1 MFLSYDTIGYLKG
14 PDIALVKDVETGT
27 VAVRKKLRAELLGV
41 YERLKSVEQ
50 ANLPRVYETEEYEG
64 ECFAYYEYIEGET
77 LEDIVHEGTYT
88 IAQAEEW
95 MEQLCAA
102 MGALHA
108 MQPCVVHRDIK
119 PENIIISNEGVL
131 KLIDLGAA
139 RLFKDGKPCDTEQI
153 GTRGYAAPEQY
164 GFNQSDARTD
174 IYAAGTVLHVL
185 MARFGEEAKAYNAVA
200 ARCTQLEPQNRYQS
214 AKAMKTALRMA
225 KYKKHIQI
233 GAWTLGIAA
242 AAGCAALA
250 CTLFASAD
258 ANANAN
264 TDVPASAEPTPVQEA
279 NAEASPEATINVE
292 NLTTVPYP
300 TVTPKVVAKAVSDEE
315 LLAHFDPDVTT
326 AENVTASNKEKFIE
340 ICKLAAENPHNG
352 YVIDFTA
359 DVAMDEDVYI
369 WPNMQLTMSRGA
381 NLTMQSGAS
390 LNNYG
395 YLSVRM
401 GTTLRIDDG
410 ATLNLGRPAVSGD
423 GRSHNS
429 EMYLSGTLSMGKN
442 TEIRFERGEEFGNGP
457 VLEVI
462 HDGVERR
469 GKVEFDDLAS
479 VEFDDINVRYI
490 FLTIYNNVLSENIA
504 DYIENNIF
512 PIEQLDKVRV
522 GQIINVC
529 FREIDQMDRASY
541 VCDYFDGHPSRE
553 GIVDLLNLTIGEG
566 DTVKFDSKGY
576 VNVEIFENVN
586 IEAGGSLE
594 MGANTTLCLVQD
606 STLTVKNG
614 GKLWI
619 NGMGVYPSENTSIV
633 VEEGAEFFMNDS
645 YQSDTVNIIYK

>member
-77 LEDIVHEGTYT
+77 LEDIVHEGKYT

-119 PENIIISNEGVL
+119 PENIIISNGGVL

-233 GAWTLGIAA
+233 GAWALGIAA
-242 AAGCAALA
+242 AAGCVALA

-258 ANANAN
+258 ASANA
-264 TDVPASAEPTPVQEA
+264 DVPASAEPTPVQEA
-279 NAEASPEATINVE
+279 NADATPEATIDVTD
-292 NLTTVPYP
+292 LTAVPYP
-300 TVTPKVVAKAVSDEE
+300 TVTPKVVAKAVSDG
-315 LLAHFDPDVTT
+315 LLNMHFDPDAQKADVITT
-326 AENVTASNKEKFIE
+326 RSEAEFYEAYSRASNDPHTVYTIELTEDMTLERDLIVWPNIE
-340 ICKLAAENPHNG
+340 IKISLSTTLTVPNG
-352 YVIDFTA
+352 I
-359 DVAMDEDVYI
+359 
-369 WPNMQLTMSRGA
+369 
-381 NLTMQSGAS
+381 S

-395 YLSVRM
+395 QINI
-401 GTTLRIDDG
+401 GTGSTVRIDDG
-410 ATLNLGRPAVSGD
+410 ATLNLGRSTISD
-423 GRSHNS
+423 GGKTRFEKIN
-429 EMYLSGTLSMGKN
+429 LSGTLSVGKN

-457 VLEVI
+457 VLEI
-462 HDGVERR
+462 LCDGISRR
-469 GKVEFDDLAS
+469 GRVEFDDPS
-479 VEFDDINVRYI
+479 TVKFDDIAVKYI
-490 FLTIYNNVLSENIA
+490 YITLYGNISGESIA
-504 DYIENNIF
+504 DYIENEIF
-512 PIEQLDKVRV
+512 PNEQLADIMGRY
-522 GQIINVC
+522 ITSMC
-529 FREIDQMDRASY
+529 FRGIDGPEHMNAVCGYFEDHPRQQGMISLIDMAIGAGEKLKLDPQTY
-541 VCDYFDGHPSRE
+541 VGVEVFG
-553 GIVDLLNLTIGEG
+553 
-566 DTVKFDSKGY
+566 
-576 VNVEIFENVN
+576 NVEI
-586 IEAGGSLE
+586 ADGGE
-594 MGANTTLCLVQD
+594 MELGLNTTLSVGNN
-606 STLTVKNG
+606 STLTVKKGARLAVNNMGLYSQDGSSIIVENG
-614 GKLWI
+614 ADF
-619 NGMGVYPSENTSIV
+619 E
-633 VEEGAEFFMNDS
+633 MNNN
-645 YQSDTVNIIYK
+645 YQNSPANIIYK

>member
-14 PDIALVKDVETGT
+14 PDIALVKDAETGT

-77 LEDIVHEGTYT
+77 LEDIVHEGKYT

-185 MARFGEEAKAYNAVA
+185 MARFGEGAKAYNAVA

-233 GAWTLGIAA
+233 GAWALGIAA
-242 AAGCAALA
+242 AAGCVALA

-258 ANANAN
+258 ASANA
-264 TDVPASAEPTPVQEA
+264 DVPASAEPTPVQEA
-279 NAEASPEATINVE
+279 NADATPEATIDVTD
-292 NLTTVPYP
+292 LTAVPYP
-300 TVTPKVVAKAVSDEE
+300 TVTPKVVAKAVSDG
-315 LLAHFDPDVTT
+315 LLNMHFDPDAQKADVITT
-326 AENVTASNKEKFIE
+326 RSEAEFYEAYSRASNDPHTVYTIELTEDMTLERDLIVWPNIE
-340 ICKLAAENPHNG
+340 IKISLLTTLTVPNG
-352 YVIDFTA
+352 I
-359 DVAMDEDVYI
+359 
-369 WPNMQLTMSRGA
+369 
-381 NLTMQSGAS
+381 S

-395 YLSVRM
+395 QINI
-401 GTTLRIDDG
+401 GTGSTVRIDDG
-410 ATLNLGRPAVSGD
+410 ATLNLGRSTISD
-423 GRSHNS
+423 GGKTRF
-429 EMYLSGTLSMGKN
+429 EKIYLSGTLSIGKN
-442 TEIRFERGEEFGNGP
+442 TEIRFERGEEHGNGP
-457 VLEVI
+457 TLEI
-462 HDGVERR
+462 LCDGISRR
-469 GKVEFDDLAS
+469 GRVEFDDPS
-479 VEFDDINVRYI
+479 TVKFDDIAVKYI
-490 FLTIYNNVLSENIA
+490 YITLYGNISDESIA
-504 DYIENNIF
+504 DYIENEIF
-512 PIEQLDKVRV
+512 PNEQLADIMGRYITSMCFMGIDGPEHMNAVCGYFEDHPRQQGMISLIDMAIGAGEKLKLDPQTYV
-522 GQIINVC
+522 GVEV
-529 FREIDQMDRASY
+529 F
-541 VCDYFDGHPSRE
+541 G
-553 GIVDLLNLTIGEG
+553 
-566 DTVKFDSKGY
+566 
-576 VNVEIFENVN
+576 NVEI
-586 IEAGGSLE
+586 ADGGE
-594 MGANTTLCLVQD
+594 MELGLYTTLSVGNN
-606 STLTVKNG
+606 STLTVKKGARLAVNNMGLYSQDGSSIIVENG
-614 GKLWI
+614 ADF
-619 NGMGVYPSENTSIV
+619 E
-633 VEEGAEFFMNDS
+633 MNNN
-645 YQSDTVNIIYK
+645 YQNSPANIIYK

>member
-119 PENIIISNEGVL
+119 PENIIISNGGVL

-185 MARFGEEAKAYNAVA
+185 MARFGEGAKAYNAVA

-233 GAWTLGIAA
+233 GAWALGIAA
-242 AAGCAALA
+242 AAGCVALA

-258 ANANAN
+258 ANANA
-264 TDVPASAEPTPVQEA
+264 DVPASAEPTPVQEA
-279 NAEASPEATINVE
+279 NADATPEATIDVTD
-292 NLTTVPYP
+292 LTAVPYP
-300 TVTPKVVAKAVSDEE
+300 TVTPKVVVKAVSDG
-315 LLAHFDPDVTT
+315 LLNMHFDPDAQKADVITT
-326 AENVTASNKEKFIE
+326 RSEAEFYEAYSRASNDPHTVYTIELTEDMTLERDLIVWPNIE
-340 ICKLAAENPHNG
+340 IKISLSTTLTVPNG
-352 YVIDFTA
+352 I
-359 DVAMDEDVYI
+359 
-369 WPNMQLTMSRGA
+369 
-381 NLTMQSGAS
+381 S

-395 YLSVRM
+395 QINI
-401 GTTLRIDDG
+401 GTGSTVRIDDG
-410 ATLNLGRPAVSGD
+410 ATLNLGRSTISD
-423 GRSHNS
+423 GGKTRFEKIN
-429 EMYLSGTLSMGKN
+429 LSGTLSVGKN
-442 TEIRFERGEEFGNGP
+442 TEIRFERGEEHGNGP
-457 VLEVI
+457 VLEI
-462 HDGVERR
+462 LCDGISRR
-469 GKVEFDDLAS
+469 GRVEFDDPS
-479 VEFDDINVRYI
+479 TVKFDDIAVKYI
-490 FLTIYNNVLSENIA
+490 YITLYGNISGESIA
-504 DYIENNIF
+504 DYIENEIF
-512 PIEQLDKVRV
+512 PNEQLADIMGRY
-522 GQIINVC
+522 ITSMC
-529 FREIDQMDRASY
+529 FRGIDGPEHMNAVCGYFEDHPRQQGMISLIDMAIGAGEKLKLDPQTY
-541 VCDYFDGHPSRE
+541 VGVEVFG
-553 GIVDLLNLTIGEG
+553 
-566 DTVKFDSKGY
+566 
-576 VNVEIFENVN
+576 NVEI
-586 IEAGGSLE
+586 ADGGE
-594 MGANTTLCLVQD
+594 MELGLYTTLSVGNN
-606 STLTVKNG
+606 STLTVKKGARLAVNNMGLYSQDGSSIIVENG
-614 GKLWI
+614 ADF
-619 NGMGVYPSENTSIV
+619 E
-633 VEEGAEFFMNDS
+633 MNNN
-645 YQSDTVNIIYK
+645 YQNSPANIIYK

>member
-77 LEDIVHEGTYT
+77 LEDIVHEGKYT

-185 MARFGEEAKAYNAVA
+185 MARFGEGAKAYNAVA

-225 KYKKHIQI
+225 KYKKPIQI
-233 GAWTLGIAA
+233 GAWALGIAA
-242 AAGCAALA
+242 AAGCVALA

-258 ANANAN
+258 ANANA
-264 TDVPASAEPTPVQEA
+264 DVPASAEPTPVQEA
-279 NAEASPEATINVE
+279 NADATPEATIDVTD
-292 NLTTVPYP
+292 LTAVPYP
-300 TVTPKVVAKAVSDEE
+300 TVTPKVVAKAVSDG
-315 LLAHFDPDVTT
+315 LLNMHFDPDAQKADVITT
-326 AENVTASNKEKFIE
+326 RSEAEFYEAYSRASNDPHTVYTIELTEDMTLERDLIVWPNIE
-340 ICKLAAENPHNG
+340 IKISLSTTLTVPNG
-352 YVIDFTA
+352 I
-359 DVAMDEDVYI
+359 
-369 WPNMQLTMSRGA
+369 
-381 NLTMQSGAS
+381 S

-395 YLSVRM
+395 QINI
-401 GTTLRIDDG
+401 GTDSTVRIDDG
-410 ATLNLGRPAVSGD
+410 ATLNLGRSTISD
-423 GRSHNS
+423 GGKTRF
-429 EMYLSGTLSMGKN
+429 EKICLSGTLSVGKN

-457 VLEVI
+457 VLEI
-462 HDGVERR
+462 LCDGISRR
-469 GKVEFDDLAS
+469 GKVEFDDPS
-479 VEFDDINVRYI
+479 TVKFDDIAVKYI
-490 FLTIYNNVLSENIA
+490 YITLYGNISGESIA
-504 DYIENNIF
+504 DYIENEIF
-512 PIEQLDKVRV
+512 PNEQLADIMGRYITSMCFMGIDGPEHMNAVCGYFEDHPRQQGMISLIDMAIGAGEKLKLDPQTYV
-522 GQIINVC
+522 GVEV
-529 FREIDQMDRASY
+529 F
-541 VCDYFDGHPSRE
+541 G
-553 GIVDLLNLTIGEG
+553 
-566 DTVKFDSKGY
+566 
-576 VNVEIFENVN
+576 NVEI
-586 IEAGGSLE
+586 ADGGE
-594 MGANTTLCLVQD
+594 MELGLYTTLSVGNN
-606 STLTVKNG
+606 STLTVKKGARLAVNNMGLYSQDGSSIIVENG
-614 GKLWI
+614 ADF
-619 NGMGVYPSENTSIV
+619 E
-633 VEEGAEFFMNDS
+633 MNNN
-645 YQSDTVNIIYK
+645 YQNSPANIIYK

>member
-119 PENIIISNEGVL
+119 PENIIISNEGIL

-139 RLFKDGKPCDTEQI
+139 RLFKDGKLCDTEQI

-185 MARFGEEAKAYNAVA
+185 MARFGEAAKSYNAVA

-233 GAWTLGIAA
+233 GAWALGIAA
-242 AAGCAALA
+242 AAGCVALA

-258 ANANAN
+258 ASANA
-264 TDVPASAEPTPVQEA
+264 DVPATAGLTPAQEA
-279 NAEASPEATINVE
+279 NADATPEATIDVTD
-292 NLTTVPYP
+292 LTAVPYP
-300 TVTPKVVAKAVSDEE
+300 TVTPKVVAKAVSDG
-315 LLAHFDPDVTT
+315 LLNMHFDPDAQKADVITT
-326 AENVTASNKEKFIE
+326 RSEAEFYEAYSRASNDPHTVYTIELTEDMTLERDLIVWPNIE
-340 ICKLAAENPHNG
+340 IKISLLTTLTVPNG
-352 YVIDFTA
+352 I
-359 DVAMDEDVYI
+359 
-369 WPNMQLTMSRGA
+369 
-381 NLTMQSGAS
+381 S

-395 YLSVRM
+395 QINI
-401 GTTLRIDDG
+401 GTGSTVRIDDG
-410 ATLNLGRPAVSGD
+410 ATLNLGRRTISD
-423 GRSHNS
+423 GGKTRF
-429 EMYLSGTLSMGKN
+429 EKIYLSGTLSIGKN
-442 TEIRFERGEEFGNGP
+442 TEIRLERGEEFGNGP
-457 VLEVI
+457 VLEI
-462 HDGVERR
+462 LCDGISRR
-469 GKVEFDDLAS
+469 GRVEFDDPS
-479 VEFDDINVRYI
+479 TVKFDDIAVKYI
-490 FLTIYNNVLSENIA
+490 YITLYGNISDESIA
-504 DYIENNIF
+504 DYIENEIF
-512 PIEQLDKVRV
+512 PNEQLADIMGRYITSMCFMGIDGPEHMNAVCGYFEDHPRQQGMISLIDMAIGAGEKLKLDPQTYV
-522 GQIINVC
+522 GVEV
-529 FREIDQMDRASY
+529 F
-541 VCDYFDGHPSRE
+541 G
-553 GIVDLLNLTIGEG
+553 
-566 DTVKFDSKGY
+566 
-576 VNVEIFENVN
+576 NVEI
-586 IEAGGSLE
+586 ADGGE
-594 MGANTTLCLVQD
+594 MELGLYTTLSVGNN
-606 STLTVKNG
+606 STLTVKKGARLAVNNMGLYSQDGSSIIVENG
-614 GKLWI
+614 ADF
-619 NGMGVYPSENTSIV
+619 E
-633 VEEGAEFFMNDS
+633 MNNN
-645 YQSDTVNIIYK
+645 YQNSPANIIYK

>member
-77 LEDIVHEGTYT
+77 LEDIVHEGKYT

-185 MARFGEEAKAYNAVA
+185 MARFGEGAKAYNAVA

-225 KYKKHIQI
+225 KYKKQIQI
-233 GAWTLGIAA
+233 GAWALGIAA
-242 AAGCAALA
+242 AAGCVALA
-250 CTLFASAD
+250 CTLFASA
-258 ANANAN
+258 NA
-264 TDVPASAEPTPVQEA
+264 DVPASAEPTPVQEA
-279 NAEASPEATINVE
+279 NAEASPEATIDVTD
-292 NLTTVPYP
+292 LTAVPYP
-300 TVTPKVVAKAVSDEE
+300 TVTPKVVAKAVSDG
-315 LLAHFDPDVTT
+315 LLNMHFDPDAQKADVITT
-326 AENVTASNKEKFIE
+326 RSEAEFYKAYSRASNDPHTVYTIELTEDMTLERDFIVWPNIE
-340 ICKLAAENPHNG
+340 IKISLSTTLTVPNG
-352 YVIDFTA
+352 I
-359 DVAMDEDVYI
+359 
-369 WPNMQLTMSRGA
+369 
-381 NLTMQSGAS
+381 S

-395 YLSVRM
+395 QINI
-401 GTTLRIDDG
+401 GTGSTVRIDDG
-410 ATLNLGRPAVSGD
+410 ATLNLGRSTISD
-423 GRSHNS
+423 GGKTRF
-429 EMYLSGTLSMGKN
+429 EKIYLSGTLSVGKN

-457 VLEVI
+457 VLEII

-469 GKVEFDDLAS
+469 GKVEFDDPS
-479 VEFDDINVRYI
+479 TVKFDDIAVKYI
-490 FLTIYNNVLSENIA
+490 YITLYGNISGESIA
-504 DYIENNIF
+504 DYIENEIF
-512 PIEQLDKVRV
+512 PNEQLADIMGRYITSMCFMGIDGPEHMNAVCGYFEDHPRQQGMISLIDMAIGAGEKLKLDPQTYV
-522 GQIINVC
+522 GVEV
-529 FREIDQMDRASY
+529 F
-541 VCDYFDGHPSRE
+541 G
-553 GIVDLLNLTIGEG
+553 
-566 DTVKFDSKGY
+566 
-576 VNVEIFENVN
+576 NVEI
-586 IEAGGSLE
+586 ADGGE
-594 MGANTTLCLVQD
+594 MELGLNTTLSVGNN
-606 STLTVKNG
+606 STLTVKKGARLAVNNMGLYSQDGSSIIVENG
-614 GKLWI
+614 ADF
-619 NGMGVYPSENTSIV
+619 E
-633 VEEGAEFFMNDS
+633 MNNN
-645 YQSDTVNIIYK
+645 YQNSPANIIYK

>member
-95 MEQLCAA
+95 MEQLCTA

-119 PENIIISNEGVL
+119 PENIIISNGGVL

-185 MARFGEEAKAYNAVA
+185 MARFGEGAKAYNAVA

-233 GAWTLGIAA
+233 GAWALGIAA
-242 AAGCAALA
+242 AAGCVALA

-258 ANANAN
+258 ASANA
-264 TDVPASAEPTPVQEA
+264 DVPASAEPTPVQEA
-279 NAEASPEATINVE
+279 NADATPEATIDVTD
-292 NLTTVPYP
+292 LTAVPYP
-300 TVTPKVVAKAVSDEE
+300 TVTPKVVAKAVSDG
-315 LLAHFDPDVTT
+315 LLNMHFDPDAQKADVITT
-326 AENVTASNKEKFIE
+326 RSEAEFYEAYSRASNDPHTVYTIELTEDMTLERDLIVWPNIE
-340 ICKLAAENPHNG
+340 IKISLSTTLTVPNG
-352 YVIDFTA
+352 I
-359 DVAMDEDVYI
+359 
-369 WPNMQLTMSRGA
+369 
-381 NLTMQSGAS
+381 S

-395 YLSVRM
+395 QINI
-401 GTTLRIDDG
+401 GTGSTVRIDDG
-410 ATLNLGRPAVSGD
+410 ATLNLGRSTISD
-423 GRSHNS
+423 GGKTRF
-429 EMYLSGTLSMGKN
+429 EKIYLSGTLSIGKN
-442 TEIRFERGEEFGNGP
+442 TEIRLERGEEFGNGP
-457 VLEVI
+457 VLEI
-462 HDGVERR
+462 LCDGISRR
-469 GKVEFDDLAS
+469 GRVEFDDPS
-479 VEFDDINVRYI
+479 TVKFDDIAVKYI
-490 FLTIYNNVLSENIA
+490 YITLYGNISDESIA
-504 DYIENNIF
+504 DYIENEIF
-512 PIEQLDKVRV
+512 PNEQLADIMGRYITSMCFMGIDGPEHMNAVCGYFEDHPRQQGMISLIDMAIGAGEKLKLDPQTYV
-522 GQIINVC
+522 GVEV
-529 FREIDQMDRASY
+529 F
-541 VCDYFDGHPSRE
+541 G
-553 GIVDLLNLTIGEG
+553 
-566 DTVKFDSKGY
+566 
-576 VNVEIFENVN
+576 NVEI
-586 IEAGGSLE
+586 ADGGE
-594 MGANTTLCLVQD
+594 MELGLYTTLSVGNN
-606 STLTVKNG
+606 STLTVKKGARLAVNNMGLYSQDGSSIIVENG
-614 GKLWI
+614 ADF
-619 NGMGVYPSENTSIV
+619 E
-633 VEEGAEFFMNDS
+633 MNNN
-645 YQSDTVNIIYK
+645 YQNSPANIIYK

>member
-119 PENIIISNEGVL
+119 PENIIISNGGVL

-185 MARFGEEAKAYNAVA
+185 MARFGEGAKAYNAVA

-233 GAWTLGIAA
+233 GAWALGIAA
-242 AAGCAALA
+242 AAGCVTLA

-258 ANANAN
+258 ASANA
-264 TDVPASAEPTPVQEA
+264 DVPASAEPTPVQEA
-279 NAEASPEATINVE
+279 NAEASPEATIDVTD
-292 NLTTVPYP
+292 LTAVPYP
-300 TVTPKVVAKAVSDEE
+300 TVTPKVVAKAVSDG
-315 LLAHFDPDVTT
+315 LLNMHFDPDAQKADVITT
-326 AENVTASNKEKFIE
+326 RSEAEFYEAYSRASNDPHTVYTIELTEDMTLERDLIVWPNIE
-340 ICKLAAENPHNG
+340 IKISLLTTLTVPNG
-352 YVIDFTA
+352 I
-359 DVAMDEDVYI
+359 
-369 WPNMQLTMSRGA
+369 
-381 NLTMQSGAS
+381 S

-395 YLSVRM
+395 QINI
-401 GTTLRIDDG
+401 GTGSTVRIDDG
-410 ATLNLGRPAVSGD
+410 ATLNLGRSTISD
-423 GRSHNS
+423 GGKTRF
-429 EMYLSGTLSMGKN
+429 EKIYLSGTLSIGKN
-442 TEIRFERGEEFGNGP
+442 TEIRLERGEEFGNGP
-457 VLEVI
+457 VLEI
-462 HDGVERR
+462 LCDGISRR
-469 GKVEFDDLAS
+469 GRVEFDDLAS
-479 VEFDDINVRYI
+479 VEFDDIDVRYI
-490 FLTIYNNVLSENIA
+490 YLIIYDNVINENIT
-504 DYIENNIF
+504 DYIENNVF
-512 PIEQLDKVRV
+512 PIKQ
-522 GQIINVC
+522 
-529 FREIDQMDRASY
+529 
-541 VCDYFDGHPSRE
+541 
-553 GIVDLLNLTIGEG
+553 
-566 DTVKFDSKGY
+566 
-576 VNVEIFENVN
+576 
-586 IEAGGSLE
+586 
-594 MGANTTLCLVQD
+594 
-606 STLTVKNG
+606 
-614 GKLWI
+614 
-619 NGMGVYPSENTSIV
+619 
-633 VEEGAEFFMNDS
+633 
-645 YQSDTVNIIYK
+645 

>member
-119 PENIIISNEGVL
+119 PENIIISNGGVL

-233 GAWTLGIAA
+233 GAWALGIAA
-242 AAGCAALA
+242 AAGCVALA

-258 ANANAN
+258 ANANA
-264 TDVPASAEPTPVQEA
+264 DVPASAEPTPVQEA
-279 NAEASPEATINVE
+279 NAEASPEATIDV
-292 NLTTVPYP
+292 TDFTAVPYP
-300 TVTPKVVAKAVSDEE
+300 TVTPKVVAKAVSDG
-315 LLAHFDPDVTT
+315 LLNMHFDPDAQKADVITT
-326 AENVTASNKEKFIE
+326 RSEAEFYEAYSRASNDPHTVYTIELTEDMTLERDLIVWPNIE
-340 ICKLAAENPHNG
+340 IKISLSTTLTVPNG
-352 YVIDFTA
+352 I
-359 DVAMDEDVYI
+359 
-369 WPNMQLTMSRGA
+369 
-381 NLTMQSGAS
+381 S

-395 YLSVRM
+395 QINI
-401 GTTLRIDDG
+401 GTGSTVRIDDG
-410 ATLNLGRPAVSGD
+410 ATLNLGRSTISD
-423 GRSHNS
+423 GGKTRF
-429 EMYLSGTLSMGKN
+429 EKIYLSGTLSVGKN

-457 VLEVI
+457 VLEI
-462 HDGVERR
+462 LCDGISRR
-469 GKVEFDDLAS
+469 GRVEFDDPS
-479 VEFDDINVRYI
+479 TVKFDDIAVKYI
-490 FLTIYNNVLSENIA
+490 YITLYGNISDESIA
-504 DYIENNIF
+504 DYIENEIF
-512 PIEQLDKVRV
+512 PNEQLADIMGRY
-522 GQIINVC
+522 ITSMC
-529 FREIDQMDRASY
+529 FRGIDGPEHMNAVCGYFEDHPRQQGMISLIDMAIGAGEKLKLDPQTY
-541 VCDYFDGHPSRE
+541 VGVEVFG
-553 GIVDLLNLTIGEG
+553 
-566 DTVKFDSKGY
+566 
-576 VNVEIFENVN
+576 NVEI
-586 IEAGGSLE
+586 ADGGE
-594 MGANTTLCLVQD
+594 MELGLNTTLSVGNN
-606 STLTVKNG
+606 STLTVKKGARLAVNNMGLYSQDGSSIIVENG
-614 GKLWI
+614 ADF
-619 NGMGVYPSENTSIV
+619 E
-633 VEEGAEFFMNDS
+633 MNNN
-645 YQSDTVNIIYK
+645 YQNSPANIIYK

>member
-14 PDIALVKDVETGT
+14 PDIALVKDVGTGT

-119 PENIIISNEGVL
+119 PENIIISNGGVL

-225 KYKKHIQI
+225 KYKKQIQI
-233 GAWTLGIAA
+233 GAWALGIAA
-242 AAGCAALA
+242 AAGCVALA

-258 ANANAN
+258 ASANA
-264 TDVPASAEPTPVQEA
+264 DVPASAEPTPVQEA
-279 NAEASPEATINVE
+279 NAEASPEATIDVTD
-292 NLTTVPYP
+292 LTAVPYP

-326 AENVTASNKEKFIE
+326 AENVTAFNKEKFIE
-340 ICKLAAENPHNG
+340 ICKLAAENPHSG
-352 YVIDFTA
+352 YIIDLTA
-359 DVAMDEDVYI
+359 DIAMDEDVYI
-369 WPNMQLTMSRGA
+369 WPNMQIIMSRGA
-381 NLTMQSGAS
+381 NLTMQSGTS

-395 YLSVRM
+395 WLNVRI

-410 ATLNLGRPAVSGD
+410 ATLNLGRSTISD
-423 GRSHNS
+423 GGKTRF
-429 EMYLSGTLSMGKN
+429 EKIYLSGTLSVGKN

-457 VLEVI
+457 VLEII

-479 VEFDDINVRYI
+479 VEFDDIDVRYI
-490 FLTIYNNVLSENIA
+490 YLIIYDNVINENIT
-504 DYIENNIF
+504 DYIENNVF
-512 PIEQLDKVRV
+512 PIK
-522 GQIINVC
+522 
-529 FREIDQMDRASY
+529 QMDKIKARRITMADFRNVNQIEDIQY
-541 VCDYFDGHPSRE
+541 ICDYLDYAQN
-553 GIVDLLNLTIGEG
+553 GIVDLTNLTIGDG
-566 DTVKFDSKGY
+566 DAVKFDTKGY

>member
-119 PENIIISNEGVL
+119 PENIIISNEGIL

-139 RLFKDGKPCDTEQI
+139 RLFKDGKLCDTEQI

-185 MARFGEEAKAYNAVA
+185 MARFGEAAKSYNAVA

-233 GAWTLGIAA
+233 GAWALGIAA
-242 AAGCAALA
+242 AAGCVALA

-258 ANANAN
+258 ASANA
-264 TDVPASAEPTPVQEA
+264 DVPATDGLTPAQEA
-279 NAEASPEATINVE
+279 NADATPEATIDVTD
-292 NLTTVPYP
+292 LTAVPYP
-300 TVTPKVVAKAVSDEE
+300 TVTPKVVAKAVSDG
-315 LLAHFDPDVTT
+315 LLNMHFDPDAQKADVITT
-326 AENVTASNKEKFIE
+326 RSEAEFYEAYSRASNDPHTVYTIELTEDMTLERDLIVWPNIE
-340 ICKLAAENPHNG
+340 IKISLLTTLTVPNG
-352 YVIDFTA
+352 I
-359 DVAMDEDVYI
+359 
-369 WPNMQLTMSRGA
+369 
-381 NLTMQSGAS
+381 S

-395 YLSVRM
+395 QINI
-401 GTTLRIDDG
+401 GTGSTVRIDDG
-410 ATLNLGRPAVSGD
+410 ATLNLGRSTISD
-423 GRSHNS
+423 GGKTRF
-429 EMYLSGTLSMGKN
+429 EKIYLSGTLSIGKN
-442 TEIRFERGEEFGNGP
+442 TEIRLERGEEFGNGP
-457 VLEVI
+457 VLEI
-462 HDGVERR
+462 LCDGISRR
-469 GKVEFDDLAS
+469 GRVEFDDPS
-479 VEFDDINVRYI
+479 TVKFDDIAVKYI
-490 FLTIYNNVLSENIA
+490 YITLYGNISDESIA
-504 DYIENNIF
+504 DYIENEIF
-512 PIEQLDKVRV
+512 PNEQLADIMGRYITSMCFMGIDGPEHMNAVCGYFEDHPRQQGMISLIDMAIGAGEKLKLDPQTYV
-522 GQIINVC
+522 GVEV
-529 FREIDQMDRASY
+529 F
-541 VCDYFDGHPSRE
+541 G
-553 GIVDLLNLTIGEG
+553 
-566 DTVKFDSKGY
+566 
-576 VNVEIFENVN
+576 NVEI
-586 IEAGGSLE
+586 ADGGE
-594 MGANTTLCLVQD
+594 MELGLYTTLSVGNN
-606 STLTVKNG
+606 STLTVKKGARLAVNNMGLYSQDGSSIIVENG
-614 GKLWI
+614 ADF
-619 NGMGVYPSENTSIV
+619 E
-633 VEEGAEFFMNDS
+633 MNNN
-645 YQSDTVNIIYK
+645 YQNSPANIIYK

>member
-119 PENIIISNEGVL
+119 PENIIISNGGVL

-185 MARFGEEAKAYNAVA
+185 MARFGEAAKAYNAVA

-233 GAWTLGIAA
+233 GAWALGIAA
-242 AAGCAALA
+242 AAGCVALA

-258 ANANAN
+258 ASANA
-264 TDVPASAEPTPVQEA
+264 DVPASAEPTPVQEA
-279 NAEASPEATINVE
+279 NADATPEATIDVTD
-292 NLTTVPYP
+292 LTAVPYP
-300 TVTPKVVAKAVSDEE
+300 TVTPKVVAKAVSDG
-315 LLAHFDPDVTT
+315 LLNMHFDPDAQKADVITT
-326 AENVTASNKEKFIE
+326 RSEAEFYEAYSRASNDPHTVYTIELTEDMTLERDLIVWPNIE
-340 ICKLAAENPHNG
+340 IKISLLTTLTVPNG
-352 YVIDFTA
+352 I
-359 DVAMDEDVYI
+359 
-369 WPNMQLTMSRGA
+369 
-381 NLTMQSGAS
+381 S

-395 YLSVRM
+395 QINI
-401 GTTLRIDDG
+401 GTGSTVRIDDG
-410 ATLNLGRPAVSGD
+410 ATLNLGRSTISD
-423 GRSHNS
+423 GGKTRFEKIN
-429 EMYLSGTLSMGKN
+429 LSGTLSVGKN
-442 TEIRFERGEEFGNGP
+442 TEIRLERGEEFGNGP
-457 VLEVI
+457 VLEII
-462 HDGVERR
+462 HDGVKRR
-469 GKVEFDDLAS
+469 GKVEFDDPS
-479 VEFDDINVRYI
+479 TVKFDDIAVKYI
-490 FLTIYNNVLSENIA
+490 YITLYGNISGESIA
-504 DYIENNIF
+504 DYIENEIF
-512 PIEQLDKVRV
+512 PNEQLADIMGRY
-522 GQIINVC
+522 ITSMC
-529 FREIDQMDRASY
+529 FRGIDGPEHMNAVCGYFEDHPRQQGMISLIDMAIGAGEKLKLDPQTY
-541 VCDYFDGHPSRE
+541 VGVEVFG
-553 GIVDLLNLTIGEG
+553 
-566 DTVKFDSKGY
+566 
-576 VNVEIFENVN
+576 NVEI
-586 IEAGGSLE
+586 ADGGE
-594 MGANTTLCLVQD
+594 MELGLYTTLSVGNN
-606 STLTVKNG
+606 STLTVKKGARLAVNNMGLYSQDGSSIIVENG
-614 GKLWI
+614 ADF
-619 NGMGVYPSENTSIV
+619 E
-633 VEEGAEFFMNDS
+633 MNNN
-645 YQSDTVNIIYK
+645 YQNSPANIIYK

>member
-77 LEDIVHEGTYT
+77 LEDIVHEGKYT

-119 PENIIISNEGVL
+119 PENIIISNGGVL

-214 AKAMKTALRMA
+214 ANAMKTALRMA

-233 GAWTLGIAA
+233 GAWALGIAA
-242 AAGCAALA
+242 AAGCVALA

-258 ANANAN
+258 ANANA
-264 TDVPASAEPTPVQEA
+264 DVPASAEPTPVQEA
-279 NAEASPEATINVE
+279 NAEASPEATIDVTD
-292 NLTTVPYP
+292 LTAVPYP
-300 TVTPKVVAKAVSDEE
+300 TVTPKVVAKAVSDG
-315 LLAHFDPDVTT
+315 LLNMHFDPDAQKADVIT
-326 AENVTASNKEKFIE
+326 ARSEAEFYKAYNRASNDPHTVYTIELTEDMTLERDLIVWPNIE
-340 ICKLAAENPHNG
+340 IKISLLTTLTVPNG
-352 YVIDFTA
+352 I
-359 DVAMDEDVYI
+359 
-369 WPNMQLTMSRGA
+369 
-381 NLTMQSGAS
+381 S

-395 YLSVRM
+395 QINI
-401 GTTLRIDDG
+401 GTGSTVRIDDG
-410 ATLNLGRPAVSGD
+410 ATLNLGRSTISD
-423 GRSHNS
+423 GGKTRF
-429 EMYLSGTLSMGKN
+429 EKIYLSGTLSIGKN
-442 TEIRFERGEEFGNGP
+442 TEIRLERGEEFGNGP
-457 VLEVI
+457 VLEI
-462 HDGVERR
+462 LCDGISRR
-469 GKVEFDDLAS
+469 GRVEFDDPS
-479 VEFDDINVRYI
+479 TVKFDDIAVKYI
-490 FLTIYNNVLSENIA
+490 YITLYGNISDEGIA
-504 DYIENNIF
+504 DYIENEIF
-512 PIEQLDKVRV
+512 PNEQLADIMGRYITSMCFMGIDGPEHMNAVCGYFEDHPRQQGMISLIDMAIGAGEKLKLDPQTYV
-522 GQIINVC
+522 GVEV
-529 FREIDQMDRASY
+529 F
-541 VCDYFDGHPSRE
+541 G
-553 GIVDLLNLTIGEG
+553 
-566 DTVKFDSKGY
+566 
-576 VNVEIFENVN
+576 NVEI
-586 IEAGGSLE
+586 ADGGE
-594 MGANTTLCLVQD
+594 MELGLYTTLSVGNN
-606 STLTVKNG
+606 STLTVKKGARLAVNNMGLYSQDGSSIIVENG
-614 GKLWI
+614 ADF
-619 NGMGVYPSENTSIV
+619 E
-633 VEEGAEFFMNDS
+633 MNNN
-645 YQSDTVNIIYK
+645 YQNSPANIIYK

>member
-27 VAVRKKLRAELLGV
+27 VAVRKKLRAEMLGV

-77 LEDIVHEGTYT
+77 LEDIVHEGKYT

-242 AAGCAALA
+242 AAGCVALA

-258 ANANAN
+258 ANANA
-264 TDVPASAEPTPVQEA
+264 DVPASAEPTPVQEA
-279 NAEASPEATINVE
+279 NADATPEATIDVTD
-292 NLTTVPYP
+292 LTAVPYP
-300 TVTPKVVAKAVSDEE
+300 TVTPKVVAKAVSDG
-315 LLAHFDPDVTT
+315 LLNMHFDPDAQKADVITT
-326 AENVTASNKEKFIE
+326 RSEAEFYEAYSRASNDPHTVYTIELTEDMTLERDLIVWPNIE
-340 ICKLAAENPHNG
+340 IKISLLTTLTVPNG
-352 YVIDFTA
+352 I
-359 DVAMDEDVYI
+359 
-369 WPNMQLTMSRGA
+369 
-381 NLTMQSGAS
+381 S

-395 YLSVRM
+395 QINI
-401 GTTLRIDDG
+401 GTGSTVRIDDG
-410 ATLNLGRPAVSGD
+410 ATLNLGRSTISD
-423 GRSHNS
+423 GGKTRF
-429 EMYLSGTLSMGKN
+429 EKIYLSGTLSIGKN
-442 TEIRFERGEEFGNGP
+442 TEIRFERSEEFGNGP
-457 VLEVI
+457 VLEII
-462 HDGVERR
+462 HDGVKRR
-469 GKVEFDDLAS
+469 GKVEFDDPS
-479 VEFDDINVRYI
+479 TVKFDDIAVKYI
-490 FLTIYNNVLSENIA
+490 YITLYGNISGESIA
-504 DYIENNIF
+504 DYIENEIF
-512 PIEQLDKVRV
+512 PNEQLADIMGRY
-522 GQIINVC
+522 ITSMC
-529 FREIDQMDRASY
+529 FRGIDGPEHMNAVCGYFEDHPRQQGMISLIDMAIGAGEKLKLDPQTY
-541 VCDYFDGHPSRE
+541 VGVEVFG
-553 GIVDLLNLTIGEG
+553 
-566 DTVKFDSKGY
+566 
-576 VNVEIFENVN
+576 NVEI
-586 IEAGGSLE
+586 ADGGE
-594 MGANTTLCLVQD
+594 MELGLNTTLSVGNN
-606 STLTVKNG
+606 STLTVKKGARLAVNNMGLYSQDGSSIIVENG
-614 GKLWI
+614 ADF
-619 NGMGVYPSENTSIV
+619 E
-633 VEEGAEFFMNDS
+633 MNNN
-645 YQSDTVNIIYK
+645 YQNSPANIIYK

>member
-119 PENIIISNEGVL
+119 PENIIISNGGVL

-185 MARFGEEAKAYNAVA
+185 MARFGEAAKAYNAVA

-225 KYKKHIQI
+225 KYKKPIQI
-233 GAWTLGIAA
+233 GAWALGIAA
-242 AAGCAALA
+242 AAGCVALA

-258 ANANAN
+258 ASANA
-264 TDVPASAEPTPVQEA
+264 DVPASAEPTPVQEA
-279 NAEASPEATINVE
+279 NAEASPEATIDVTD
-292 NLTTVPYP
+292 LTAVPYP

-326 AENVTASNKEKFIE
+326 AENVTAFNKEKFIE
-340 ICKLAAENPHNG
+340 ICKLAAENPHSG
-352 YVIDFTA
+352 YIIDLTA
-359 DVAMDEDVYI
+359 DIAMDEDVYI
-369 WPNMQLTMSRGA
+369 WPNMQIIMSRGA
-381 NLTMQSGAS
+381 NLTMQSGTS

-395 YLSVRM
+395 WLNVRI

-423 GRSHNS
+423 GKTRFEKIHLN
-429 EMYLSGTLSMGKN
+429 GTLSIGKN
-442 TEIRFERGEEFGNGP
+442 AEIRFERGEEHGNGP
-457 VLEVI
+457 VLEII

-469 GKVEFDDLAS
+469 GKVEFDDPS
-479 VEFDDINVRYI
+479 TVKFDDIAVKYIYITLYGNV
-490 FLTIYNNVLSENIA
+490 SDESIA
-504 DYIENNIF
+504 DYIENEIF
-512 PIEQLDKVRV
+512 PNE
-522 GQIINVC
+522 
-529 FREIDQMDRASY
+529 
-541 VCDYFDGHPSRE
+541 
-553 GIVDLLNLTIGEG
+553 
-566 DTVKFDSKGY
+566 
-576 VNVEIFENVN
+576 
-586 IEAGGSLE
+586 
-594 MGANTTLCLVQD
+594 
-606 STLTVKNG
+606 
-614 GKLWI
+614 
-619 NGMGVYPSENTSIV
+619 
-633 VEEGAEFFMNDS
+633 
-645 YQSDTVNIIYK
+645 

>member
-50 ANLPRVYETEEYEG
+50 ANLPRVYGTEEYEG

-119 PENIIISNEGVL
+119 PENIIISDGGVL

-139 RLFKDGKPCDTEQI
+139 RLFKDGKLCDTEQI

-185 MARFGEEAKAYNAVA
+185 MARFGEAAKSYNAVA

-233 GAWTLGIAA
+233 GAWALGIAA
-242 AAGCAALA
+242 AAGCVALA

-258 ANANAN
+258 ASANA
-264 TDVPASAEPTPVQEA
+264 DVPATAGLTPAQEA
-279 NAEASPEATINVE
+279 NADATPEATIDVTD
-292 NLTTVPYP
+292 LTAVPYP
-300 TVTPKVVAKAVSDEE
+300 TVTPKVVAKAVSDG
-315 LLAHFDPDVTT
+315 LLNMHFDPDAQKADVITT
-326 AENVTASNKEKFIE
+326 RSEAEFYEAYSRASNDPHTVYTIELTEDMTLERDLIVWPNIE
-340 ICKLAAENPHNG
+340 IKISLLTTLTVPNG
-352 YVIDFTA
+352 I
-359 DVAMDEDVYI
+359 
-369 WPNMQLTMSRGA
+369 
-381 NLTMQSGAS
+381 S

-395 YLSVRM
+395 QINI
-401 GTTLRIDDG
+401 GTGSTVRIDDG
-410 ATLNLGRPAVSGD
+410 ATLNLGRSTISD
-423 GRSHNS
+423 GGKTRF
-429 EMYLSGTLSMGKN
+429 EKIYLSGTLSIGKN
-442 TEIRFERGEEFGNGP
+442 TEIRLERGEEFGNGP
-457 VLEVI
+457 VLEI
-462 HDGVERR
+462 LCDGISRR
-469 GKVEFDDLAS
+469 GRVEFDDPS
-479 VEFDDINVRYI
+479 TVKFDDIAVKYI
-490 FLTIYNNVLSENIA
+490 YITLYGNISDESIA
-504 DYIENNIF
+504 DYIENEIF
-512 PIEQLDKVRV
+512 PNEQLADIMGRYITSMCFMGIDGPEHMNAVCGYFEDHPRQQGMISLIDMAIGAGEKLKLDPQTYV
-522 GQIINVC
+522 GVEV
-529 FREIDQMDRASY
+529 F
-541 VCDYFDGHPSRE
+541 G
-553 GIVDLLNLTIGEG
+553 
-566 DTVKFDSKGY
+566 
-576 VNVEIFENVN
+576 NVEI
-586 IEAGGSLE
+586 ADGGE
-594 MGANTTLCLVQD
+594 MELGLYTTLSVGNN
-606 STLTVKNG
+606 STLTVKKGARLAVNNMGLYSQDGSSIIVENG
-614 GKLWI
+614 ADF
-619 NGMGVYPSENTSIV
+619 E
-633 VEEGAEFFMNDS
+633 MNNN
-645 YQSDTVNIIYK
+645 YQNSPANIIYK

>member
-119 PENIIISNEGVL
+119 PENIIISNEGIL

-139 RLFKDGKPCDTEQI
+139 RLFKDGKLCDTEQI

-185 MARFGEEAKAYNAVA
+185 MARFGEAAKSYNAVA

-233 GAWTLGIAA
+233 GAWALGIAA
-242 AAGCAALA
+242 AAGCVALA

-258 ANANAN
+258 ASANA
-264 TDVPASAEPTPVQEA
+264 DVPATAGLTPAQEA
-279 NAEASPEATINVE
+279 NADATPEATIDVTD
-292 NLTTVPYP
+292 LTAVPYP
-300 TVTPKVVAKAVSDEE
+300 TVTPKVVAKAVSDG
-315 LLAHFDPDVTT
+315 LLNMHFDPDAQKADVITT
-326 AENVTASNKEKFIE
+326 RSEAEFYEAYSRASNDPHTVYTIELTEDMTLERDLIVWPNIE
-340 ICKLAAENPHNG
+340 IKISLLTTLTVPNG
-352 YVIDFTA
+352 I
-359 DVAMDEDVYI
+359 
-369 WPNMQLTMSRGA
+369 
-381 NLTMQSGAS
+381 S

-395 YLSVRM
+395 QINI
-401 GTTLRIDDG
+401 GTGSTVRIDDG
-410 ATLNLGRPAVSGD
+410 ATLNLGRSTISD
-423 GRSHNS
+423 GGKTRF
-429 EMYLSGTLSMGKN
+429 EKIYLSGTLSIGKN
-442 TEIRFERGEEFGNGP
+442 TEIRLERGEEFGNGP
-457 VLEVI
+457 VLEI
-462 HDGVERR
+462 LCDGISRR
-469 GKVEFDDLAS
+469 GRVEFDDPS
-479 VEFDDINVRYI
+479 TVKFDDIAVKYI
-490 FLTIYNNVLSENIA
+490 YITLYGNISDESIA
-504 DYIENNIF
+504 DYIENEIF
-512 PIEQLDKVRV
+512 PNEQLADIMGRYITSMCFMGIDGPEHMNAVCGYFEDHPRQQGMISLIDMAIGAGEKLKLDPQTYV
-522 GQIINVC
+522 GVEV
-529 FREIDQMDRASY
+529 F
-541 VCDYFDGHPSRE
+541 G
-553 GIVDLLNLTIGEG
+553 
-566 DTVKFDSKGY
+566 
-576 VNVEIFENVN
+576 NVEI
-586 IEAGGSLE
+586 ADGGE
-594 MGANTTLCLVQD
+594 MELGLYTTLSVD
-606 STLTVKNG
+606 NNSTLTVKKGARLAVNNMGLYSQDGSSIIVENG
-614 GKLWI
+614 ADF
-619 NGMGVYPSENTSIV
+619 E
-633 VEEGAEFFMNDS
+633 MNNN
-645 YQSDTVNIIYK
+645 YQNSPANIIYK

>member
-77 LEDIVHEGTYT
+77 LEDIVHEGKYT

-119 PENIIISNEGVL
+119 PENIIISNGGVL

-233 GAWTLGIAA
+233 GAWALGIAA
-242 AAGCAALA
+242 AAGCVALA

-258 ANANAN
+258 ANANA
-264 TDVPASAEPTPVQEA
+264 DVPASAGLTPAQEA
-279 NAEASPEATINVE
+279 NAEASPEATIDV
-292 NLTTVPYP
+292 TDFTAVPYP
-300 TVTPKVVAKAVSDEE
+300 TVTPKVVAKAVSDG
-315 LLAHFDPDVTT
+315 LLNMHFDPDAQKADVITT
-326 AENVTASNKEKFIE
+326 RSEAEFYKAYNRASNDPHTVYTIELTEDMTLERDLIVWPNIE
-340 ICKLAAENPHNG
+340 IKISLSTTLTVPNG
-352 YVIDFTA
+352 I
-359 DVAMDEDVYI
+359 
-369 WPNMQLTMSRGA
+369 
-381 NLTMQSGAS
+381 S

-395 YLSVRM
+395 QINI
-401 GTTLRIDDG
+401 GTGSTVRIDDG
-410 ATLNLGRPAVSGD
+410 ATLNLGRSTISD
-423 GRSHNS
+423 GGKTRF
-429 EMYLSGTLSMGKN
+429 EKIYLSGTLSVGKN

-457 VLEVI
+457 VLEII
-462 HDGVERR
+462 HDGVKRCGR
-469 GKVEFDDLAS
+469 VEFDDPS
-479 VEFDDINVRYI
+479 TVKFDDIAVKYI
-490 FLTIYNNVLSENIA
+490 YITLYGNISGESIA
-504 DYIENNIF
+504 DYIENEIF
-512 PIEQLDKVRV
+512 PNEQLADIMGRY
-522 GQIINVC
+522 ITSMC
-529 FREIDQMDRASY
+529 FRGIDGPEHMNAVCGYFEDHPRQQGMISLIDMAIGAGEKLKLDPQTY
-541 VCDYFDGHPSRE
+541 VGVEVFG
-553 GIVDLLNLTIGEG
+553 
-566 DTVKFDSKGY
+566 
-576 VNVEIFENVN
+576 NVEI
-586 IEAGGSLE
+586 ADGGE
-594 MGANTTLCLVQD
+594 MELGLYTTLSVGNN
-606 STLTVKNG
+606 STLTVKKGARLAVNNMGLYSQDGSSIIVENG
-614 GKLWI
+614 ADF
-619 NGMGVYPSENTSIV
+619 E
-633 VEEGAEFFMNDS
+633 MNNN
-645 YQSDTVNIIYK
+645 YQNSPANIIYK

>member
-119 PENIIISNEGVL
+119 PENIIISNGGVL

-233 GAWTLGIAA
+233 GAWALGIAA
-242 AAGCAALA
+242 AAGCVALA

-258 ANANAN
+258 ANANA
-264 TDVPASAEPTPVQEA
+264 DVPASAEPTPVQEA

-292 NLTTVPYP
+292 DLTTVPYP

-326 AENVTASNKEKFIE
+326 AENVTASSKEKFIE
-340 ICKLAAENPHNG
+340 ICKLAAENPHSG
-352 YVIDFTA
+352 YVIDLTA
-359 DVAMDEDVYI
+359 DIAMDEDVYI
-369 WPNMQLTMSRGA
+369 WPNMQLIMSRGA
-381 NLTMQSGAS
+381 NLTMQSGTS

-395 YLSVRM
+395 WLNVRM

-410 ATLNLGRPAVSGD
+410 ATLNLGRSTISD
-423 GRSHNS
+423 GGKTRF
-429 EMYLSGTLSMGKN
+429 EKIYLSGTLSVGKN

-457 VLEVI
+457 VLEII
-462 HDGVERR
+462 HDGVKRR

-479 VEFDDINVRYI
+479 VEFDDIDVRYI
-490 FLTIYNNVLSENIA
+490 YLTIYNNVINENIT
-504 DYIENNIF
+504 DYIENNVF
-512 PIEQLDKVRV
+512 PIK
-522 GQIINVC
+522 
-529 FREIDQMDRASY
+529 QMDKIKARRITMADFRNVNQIEDVQY
-541 VCDYFDGHPSRE
+541 ICDYLDYAQN
-553 GIVDLLNLTIGEG
+553 GIVDLTNLTIGDG
-566 DTVKFDSKGY
+566 DAVKFDTKGY

-606 STLTVKNG
+606 STLTVKKG

>member
-119 PENIIISNEGVL
+119 PENIIISNGGVL

-233 GAWTLGIAA
+233 GAWALGIAA
-242 AAGCAALA
+242 AAGCVALA

-258 ANANAN
+258 ANANA
-264 TDVPASAEPTPVQEA
+264 DVPASAEPTPVQEA
-279 NAEASPEATINVE
+279 NADASPEATIDVTD
-292 NLTTVPYP
+292 LTAVTYP
-300 TVTPKVVAKAVSDEE
+300 TVTPKVVAKAVSDG
-315 LLAHFDPDVTT
+315 LLNMHFDPDAQKADVITT
-326 AENVTASNKEKFIE
+326 RSEAEFYEAYSRASNDPHTVYTIELTEDMTLERDLIVWPNIE
-340 ICKLAAENPHNG
+340 IKISLSTTLTVPNG
-352 YVIDFTA
+352 I
-359 DVAMDEDVYI
+359 
-369 WPNMQLTMSRGA
+369 
-381 NLTMQSGAS
+381 S

-395 YLSVRM
+395 QINI
-401 GTTLRIDDG
+401 GTGSTVRIDDG
-410 ATLNLGRPAVSGD
+410 ATLNLGRSTISD
-423 GRSHNS
+423 GGKTRFEKIN
-429 EMYLSGTLSMGKN
+429 LSGTLSVGKN

-457 VLEVI
+457 VLEI
-462 HDGVERR
+462 LCDGISRCGR
-469 GKVEFDDLAS
+469 VEFDDPS
-479 VEFDDINVRYI
+479 TVKFDDIAVKYI
-490 FLTIYNNVLSENIA
+490 YITLYGNMSDESIA
-504 DYIENNIF
+504 DYIENEIF
-512 PIEQLDKVRV
+512 PNEQLADIMGRY
-522 GQIINVC
+522 ITSMC
-529 FREIDQMDRASY
+529 FRGIDGPEHMNAVCGYFEDHPRQQGMISLIDMAIGAGEKLKLDPQTY
-541 VCDYFDGHPSRE
+541 VGVEVFG
-553 GIVDLLNLTIGEG
+553 
-566 DTVKFDSKGY
+566 
-576 VNVEIFENVN
+576 NVEI
-586 IEAGGSLE
+586 ADGGE
-594 MGANTTLCLVQD
+594 MELGLNTTLSVGNN
-606 STLTVKNG
+606 STLTVKKGARLAVNNMGLYSQDGSSIIVENG
-614 GKLWI
+614 ADF
-619 NGMGVYPSENTSIV
+619 E
-633 VEEGAEFFMNDS
+633 MNNN
-645 YQSDTVNIIYK
+645 YQNSPANIIYK

>member
-77 LEDIVHEGTYT
+77 LEDIVHEGKYT

-185 MARFGEEAKAYNAVA
+185 MARFGEETKAYNAVA

-225 KYKKHIQI
+225 KYKKPIQI
-233 GAWTLGIAA
+233 GAWALGIAA
-242 AAGCAALA
+242 AAGCVALA

-258 ANANAN
+258 ASANA
-264 TDVPASAEPTPVQEA
+264 DVPASAEPTPVREA
-279 NAEASPEATINVE
+279 NADATPEATIDVTD
-292 NLTTVPYP
+292 LTAVPYP
-300 TVTPKVVAKAVSDEE
+300 TVTPKVVAKAVSDG
-315 LLAHFDPDVTT
+315 LLNMHFDPDAQKADVITT
-326 AENVTASNKEKFIE
+326 RSEAEFYEAYSRASNDPHTVYTIELTEDMTLERDLIVWPNIE
-340 ICKLAAENPHNG
+340 IKISLLTTLTVPNG
-352 YVIDFTA
+352 I
-359 DVAMDEDVYI
+359 
-369 WPNMQLTMSRGA
+369 
-381 NLTMQSGAS
+381 S

-395 YLSVRM
+395 QINI
-401 GTTLRIDDG
+401 GTGSTVRIDDG
-410 ATLNLGRPAVSGD
+410 ATLNLGRSTISD
-423 GRSHNS
+423 GGKTRF
-429 EMYLSGTLSMGKN
+429 EKIYLSGTLSIGKN
-442 TEIRFERGEEFGNGP
+442 TEIRLERGEEFGNGP
-457 VLEVI
+457 VLEI
-462 HDGVERR
+462 LCDGISRR
-469 GKVEFDDLAS
+469 GRVEFDDPS
-479 VEFDDINVRYI
+479 TVKFDDIAVKYI
-490 FLTIYNNVLSENIA
+490 YITLYGNISDESIA
-504 DYIENNIF
+504 DYIENEIF
-512 PIEQLDKVRV
+512 PNEQLADIMGRYITSMCFMGIDGPEHMNAVCGYFEDHPRQQGMISLIDMAIGAGEKLKLDPQTYV
-522 GQIINVC
+522 GVEV
-529 FREIDQMDRASY
+529 F
-541 VCDYFDGHPSRE
+541 G
-553 GIVDLLNLTIGEG
+553 
-566 DTVKFDSKGY
+566 
-576 VNVEIFENVN
+576 NVEI
-586 IEAGGSLE
+586 ADGGE
-594 MGANTTLCLVQD
+594 MELGLNTTLSVGNN
-606 STLTVKNG
+606 STLTVKKGARLAVNNMGLYSQDGSSIIVENG
-614 GKLWI
+614 ADF
-619 NGMGVYPSENTSIV
+619 E
-633 VEEGAEFFMNDS
+633 MNNN
-645 YQSDTVNIIYK
+645 YQNSPANIIYK

>member
-119 PENIIISNEGVL
+119 PENIIISNGGVL

-139 RLFKDGKPCDTEQI
+139 RLFKDGKLCDTEQI

-185 MARFGEEAKAYNAVA
+185 MARFGEGAKAYNAVA

-233 GAWTLGIAA
+233 GAWALGIAA
-242 AAGCAALA
+242 AAGCVALA

-258 ANANAN
+258 ANANA
-264 TDVPASAEPTPVQEA
+264 DVPASAGLTPAQEA
-279 NAEASPEATINVE
+279 NAEASPEATIDVTD
-292 NLTTVPYP
+292 LTAVPYP
-300 TVTPKVVAKAVSDEE
+300 TVTPKVVAKAVSDG
-315 LLAHFDPDVTT
+315 LLNMHFDPDAQKADVITT
-326 AENVTASNKEKFIE
+326 RSEAEFYKAYNRASNDPHTVYTIELTEDMTLERDLIVWPNIE
-340 ICKLAAENPHNG
+340 IKISLSTTLTVPNG
-352 YVIDFTA
+352 I
-359 DVAMDEDVYI
+359 
-369 WPNMQLTMSRGA
+369 
-381 NLTMQSGAS
+381 S

-395 YLSVRM
+395 QINI
-401 GTTLRIDDG
+401 GTGSTVRIDDG

-423 GRSHNS
+423 GKTRFEKIHLN
-429 EMYLSGTLSMGKN
+429 GTLSIGKN
-442 TEIRFERGEEFGNGP
+442 AEIRFERGEEHGNGP
-457 VLEVI
+457 VLEII

-469 GKVEFDDLAS
+469 GKVEFDDPS
-479 VEFDDINVRYI
+479 TVKFDDIAVKYI
-490 FLTIYNNVLSENIA
+490 YITLYGNISDESIA
-504 DYIENNIF
+504 DYIENEIF
-512 PIEQLDKVRV
+512 PNEQLADIMGRYITSMCFMGIDGPEHMNTVCGYFEDHPRQQGMISLIDMAIGAGEKLKLDPQTYV
-522 GQIINVC
+522 GVEV
-529 FREIDQMDRASY
+529 F
-541 VCDYFDGHPSRE
+541 G
-553 GIVDLLNLTIGEG
+553 
-566 DTVKFDSKGY
+566 
-576 VNVEIFENVN
+576 NVEI
-586 IEAGGSLE
+586 ADGGE
-594 MGANTTLCLVQD
+594 MELGLNTTLSVGNN
-606 STLTVKNG
+606 STLTVKKGARLAVNNMGLYSQDGSSIIVENG
-614 GKLWI
+614 ADF
-619 NGMGVYPSENTSIV
+619 E
-633 VEEGAEFFMNDS
+633 MNNN
-645 YQSDTVNIIYK
+645 YQNSPANIIYK

>member
-14 PDIALVKDVETGT
+14 PDIALVKDAETGT

-119 PENIIISNEGVL
+119 PENIIISNGGVL

-139 RLFKDGKPCDTEQI
+139 RLFKDGKLCDTEQI

-185 MARFGEEAKAYNAVA
+185 MARFGEAAKSYNAVA

-233 GAWTLGIAA
+233 GAWALGIAA
-242 AAGCAALA
+242 AAGCVALA

-258 ANANAN
+258 ANANA
-264 TDVPASAEPTPVQEA
+264 DVPASAEPTPVQEA
-279 NAEASPEATINVE
+279 NADATPEATIDVTD
-292 NLTTVPYP
+292 LTAVPYP
-300 TVTPKVVAKAVSDEE
+300 TVTPKVVAKAVSDG
-315 LLAHFDPDVTT
+315 LLNMHFDPDAQKADVITT
-326 AENVTASNKEKFIE
+326 RSEAEFYEAYSRASNDPHTVYTIE
-340 ICKLAAENPHNG
+340 LTEDMTLERDPYSLAEYRNKDISLNNAFTVPNG
-352 YVIDFTA
+352 I
-359 DVAMDEDVYI
+359 
-369 WPNMQLTMSRGA
+369 
-381 NLTMQSGAS
+381 S

-395 YLSVRM
+395 QINI
-401 GTTLRIDDG
+401 GTGSTVRIDDG
-410 ATLNLGRPAVSGD
+410 ATLNLGRSTISD
-423 GRSHNS
+423 GGKTRF
-429 EMYLSGTLSMGKN
+429 EKIYLSGTLSIGKN
-442 TEIRFERGEEFGNGP
+442 TEIRLERGEEFGNGP
-457 VLEVI
+457 VLEYC
-462 HDGVERR
+462 
-469 GKVEFDDLAS
+469 A
-479 VEFDDINVRYI
+479 
-490 FLTIYNNVLSENIA
+490 TA
-504 DYIENNIF
+504 
-512 PIEQLDKVRV
+512 
-522 GQIINVC
+522 
-529 FREIDQMDRASY
+529 
-541 VCDYFDGHPSRE
+541 
-553 GIVDLLNLTIGEG
+553 
-566 DTVKFDSKGY
+566 
-576 VNVEIFENVN
+576 
-586 IEAGGSLE
+586 
-594 MGANTTLCLVQD
+594 
-606 STLTVKNG
+606 
-614 GKLWI
+614 
-619 NGMGVYPSENTSIV
+619 
-633 VEEGAEFFMNDS
+633 
-645 YQSDTVNIIYK
+645 

>member
-119 PENIIISNEGVL
+119 PENIIISNGGVL

-139 RLFKDGKPCDTEQI
+139 RLFKDGKLCDTEQI

-233 GAWTLGIAA
+233 GAWALGIAA
-242 AAGCAALA
+242 AAGCVALA

-258 ANANAN
+258 ASANA
-264 TDVPASAEPTPVQEA
+264 DVPASAEPTPVQEA
-279 NAEASPEATINVE
+279 NADATPEATIDVTD
-292 NLTTVPYP
+292 LTAVPYP
-300 TVTPKVVAKAVSDEE
+300 TVTPKVVAKAVSDG
-315 LLAHFDPDVTT
+315 LLNMHFDPDAQKADVITT
-326 AENVTASNKEKFIE
+326 RSEAEFYEAYSRASNDPHTVYTIELTEDMTLERDLIVWPNIE
-340 ICKLAAENPHNG
+340 IKISLSTTLTVPNG
-352 YVIDFTA
+352 I
-359 DVAMDEDVYI
+359 
-369 WPNMQLTMSRGA
+369 
-381 NLTMQSGAS
+381 S

-395 YLSVRM
+395 QINI
-401 GTTLRIDDG
+401 GTGSTVRIDDG
-410 ATLNLGRPAVSGD
+410 ATLNLGRSTISD
-423 GRSHNS
+423 GGKTRF
-429 EMYLSGTLSMGKN
+429 EKIYLSGTLSVGKN
-442 TEIRFERGEEFGNGP
+442 TEIRFERSEEFGNGP
-457 VLEVI
+457 VLEII
-462 HDGVERR
+462 HDGVKRR
-469 GKVEFDDLAS
+469 GKVEFDDPS
-479 VEFDDINVRYI
+479 TVKFDDIAVKYI
-490 FLTIYNNVLSENIA
+490 YITLYGNISDESIA
-504 DYIENNIF
+504 DYIENEIF
-512 PIEQLDKVRV
+512 PNEQLADIMGRYITSMCFMGIDGPEHMNAVCGYFEDHPRQQGMISLIDMAIGAGEKLKLDPQTYV
-522 GQIINVC
+522 GVEV
-529 FREIDQMDRASY
+529 F
-541 VCDYFDGHPSRE
+541 G
-553 GIVDLLNLTIGEG
+553 
-566 DTVKFDSKGY
+566 
-576 VNVEIFENVN
+576 NVEI
-586 IEAGGSLE
+586 ADGGE
-594 MGANTTLCLVQD
+594 MELGLYTTLSVGNN
-606 STLTVKNG
+606 STLTVKKGARLAVNNMGLYSQDGSSIIVENG
-614 GKLWI
+614 ADF
-619 NGMGVYPSENTSIV
+619 E
-633 VEEGAEFFMNDS
+633 MNNN
-645 YQSDTVNIIYK
+645 YQNSPANIIYK

>member
-119 PENIIISNEGVL
+119 PENIIISNGGVL

-242 AAGCAALA
+242 AAGCVALT

-258 ANANAN
+258 ASANA
-264 TDVPASAEPTPVQEA
+264 DVSASAEPTPVQEA
-279 NAEASPEATINVE
+279 NAEASPEATIDVTD
-292 NLTTVPYP
+292 LTAVPYP
-300 TVTPKVVAKAVSDEE
+300 TVTPKVVAKAVSDG
-315 LLAHFDPDVTT
+315 LLNMHFDPDAQKADVITT
-326 AENVTASNKEKFIE
+326 RSEAEFYEAYSRASNDPHTVYTIELTEDMTLERDLIVWPNIE
-340 ICKLAAENPHNG
+340 IKISLSTTLTVPNG
-352 YVIDFTA
+352 I
-359 DVAMDEDVYI
+359 
-369 WPNMQLTMSRGA
+369 
-381 NLTMQSGAS
+381 S

-395 YLSVRM
+395 QINI
-401 GTTLRIDDG
+401 GTGSTVRIDDG
-410 ATLNLGRPAVSGD
+410 ATLNLGRSTISD
-423 GRSHNS
+423 GGKTRFEKIN
-429 EMYLSGTLSMGKN
+429 LSGTLSVGKN

-457 VLEVI
+457 VLEI
-462 HDGVERR
+462 LCDGISRCGR
-469 GKVEFDDLAS
+469 VEFDDPS
-479 VEFDDINVRYI
+479 TVKFDDIAVKYI
-490 FLTIYNNVLSENIA
+490 YITLYGNISDESIA
-504 DYIENNIF
+504 DYIENEIF
-512 PIEQLDKVRV
+512 PNEQLADIMGRY
-522 GQIINVC
+522 ITSMC
-529 FREIDQMDRASY
+529 FRGIDGPEHMNA
-541 VCDYFDGHPSRE
+541 VCDYFEDHPRQQGMISL
-553 GIVDLLNLTIGEG
+553 IDMAIGAGEKLKL
-566 DTVKFDSKGY
+566 DPQTY
-576 VNVEIFENVN
+576 VGVEVFGNVEI
-586 IEAGGSLE
+586 ADGGE
-594 MGANTTLCLVQD
+594 MELGLYTTLSVGNN
-606 STLTVKNG
+606 STLTVKKGARLAVNNMGLYSQDGSSIIVENG
-614 GKLWI
+614 ADF
-619 NGMGVYPSENTSIV
+619 E
-633 VEEGAEFFMNDS
+633 MNNN
-645 YQSDTVNIIYK
+645 YQNSPANIIYK

>member
-233 GAWTLGIAA
+233 GAWALGIAA
-242 AAGCAALA
+242 AADCVALA

-258 ANANAN
+258 ANANA
-264 TDVPASAEPTPVQEA
+264 DVPASAEPTPVQDA
-279 NAEASPEATINVE
+279 NADATPEATIDVTD
-292 NLTTVPYP
+292 LTAVPYP

-326 AENVTASNKEKFIE
+326 AENVTAFNKEKFIE
-340 ICKLAAENPHNG
+340 ICKLAAENPHSG
-352 YVIDFTA
+352 YIIDLTA
-359 DVAMDEDVYI
+359 DIAMDEDVYI
-369 WPNMQLTMSRGA
+369 WPNMQIIISRGA
-381 NLTMQSGAS
+381 NLTMQSGTS

-395 YLSVRM
+395 WLNVRI

-423 GRSHNS
+423 GKTRFEKIHLN
-429 EMYLSGTLSMGKN
+429 GTLSIGKN
-442 TEIRFERGEEFGNGP
+442 AEIRFERGEEHGNGP
-457 VLEVI
+457 VLEI
-462 HDGVERR
+462 LCDGISRR
-469 GKVEFDDLAS
+469 GRVEFDDPS
-479 VEFDDINVRYI
+479 TVKFDDIAVKYI
-490 FLTIYNNVLSENIA
+490 YITLYGNISDESIA
-504 DYIENNIF
+504 DYIENEIF
-512 PIEQLDKVRV
+512 PNEQLADIMGRYITSMCFMGIDGPEHMNAVCGYFEDHPRQQGMISLIDMAIGAGEKLKLDPQTYV
-522 GQIINVC
+522 GVEV
-529 FREIDQMDRASY
+529 F
-541 VCDYFDGHPSRE
+541 G
-553 GIVDLLNLTIGEG
+553 
-566 DTVKFDSKGY
+566 
-576 VNVEIFENVN
+576 NVEI
-586 IEAGGSLE
+586 ADGGE
-594 MGANTTLCLVQD
+594 MELGLYTTLSVGNN
-606 STLTVKNG
+606 STLTVKKGARLAVNNMGLYSQDGSSIIVENG
-614 GKLWI
+614 ADF
-619 NGMGVYPSENTSIV
+619 E
-633 VEEGAEFFMNDS
+633 MNNN
-645 YQSDTVNIIYK
+645 YQNSPANIIYK

>member
-77 LEDIVHEGTYT
+77 LEDIVHEGKYT

-119 PENIIISNEGVL
+119 PENIIISNGGVL

-185 MARFGEEAKAYNAVA
+185 MARFGEGAKAYNAVA

-233 GAWTLGIAA
+233 GAWALGIAA
-242 AAGCAALA
+242 AAGCVALA

-258 ANANAN
+258 ANANA
-264 TDVPASAEPTPVQEA
+264 DVSASAGLTPAQEA
-279 NAEASPEATINVE
+279 NADASPEATIDVTD
-292 NLTTVPYP
+292 LTAVPYP
-300 TVTPKVVAKAVSDEE
+300 TVTPKVVVKAVSDG
-315 LLAHFDPDVTT
+315 LLNMHFDPDAQKADVITT
-326 AENVTASNKEKFIE
+326 RSEAEFYEAYSRASNDPHTVYTIELTEDMTLERDLIVWPNIE
-340 ICKLAAENPHNG
+340 IKISLSTTLTVPNG
-352 YVIDFTA
+352 I
-359 DVAMDEDVYI
+359 
-369 WPNMQLTMSRGA
+369 
-381 NLTMQSGAS
+381 S

-395 YLSVRM
+395 QINI
-401 GTTLRIDDG
+401 GTGSTVRIDDG
-410 ATLNLGRPAVSGD
+410 ATLNLGRSTISD
-423 GRSHNS
+423 GGKTRFEKIN
-429 EMYLSGTLSMGKN
+429 LSGTLSVGKN

-457 VLEVI
+457 VLEI
-462 HDGVERR
+462 LCDGISRCGR
-469 GKVEFDDLAS
+469 VEFDDPS
-479 VEFDDINVRYI
+479 TVKFDDIAVKYI
-490 FLTIYNNVLSENIA
+490 YITLYGNISDESIA
-504 DYIENNIF
+504 DYIENEIF
-512 PIEQLDKVRV
+512 PNEQLADIMGRY
-522 GQIINVC
+522 ITSMC
-529 FREIDQMDRASY
+529 FRGIDGPEHMNAVCGYFEDHPRQQGMISLIDMAIGAGEKLKLDPQTY
-541 VCDYFDGHPSRE
+541 VGVEVFG
-553 GIVDLLNLTIGEG
+553 
-566 DTVKFDSKGY
+566 
-576 VNVEIFENVN
+576 NVEI
-586 IEAGGSLE
+586 ADGGE
-594 MGANTTLCLVQD
+594 MELGLNTTLSVGNN
-606 STLTVKNG
+606 STLTVKKGARLAANNMGLYSQDGSSIIVENG
-614 GKLWI
+614 ADF
-619 NGMGVYPSENTSIV
+619 E
-633 VEEGAEFFMNDS
+633 MNNN
-645 YQSDTVNIIYK
+645 YQNSPANIIYK

>member
-119 PENIIISNEGVL
+119 PENIIISNGGVL

-185 MARFGEEAKAYNAVA
+185 MARFGEGAKAYNAVA

-233 GAWTLGIAA
+233 GAWALGIAA
-242 AAGCAALA
+242 AAGCVALA

-258 ANANAN
+258 ANANA
-264 TDVPASAEPTPVQEA
+264 DVPASAEPTPVQEA
-279 NAEASPEATINVE
+279 NAEASPEATIDVTD
-292 NLTTVPYP
+292 LTAVPYP
-300 TVTPKVVAKAVSDEE
+300 TVTPKVVAKAVSDG
-315 LLAHFDPDVTT
+315 LLNMHFDPDAQKADVITT
-326 AENVTASNKEKFIE
+326 RSEAEFYKAYNRASNDPHTVYTIE
-340 ICKLAAENPHNG
+340 L
-352 YVIDFTA
+352 T
-359 DVAMDEDVYI
+359 EDMTLERDLIV
-369 WPNMQLTMSRGA
+369 WPNIEMLLARSMTLTVPNGI
-381 NLTMQSGAS
+381 S

-395 YLSVRM
+395 QINI
-401 GTTLRIDDG
+401 GTGSTVRIDDG
-410 ATLNLGRPAVSGD
+410 ATLNLGRSTISD
-423 GRSHNS
+423 GGKTRF
-429 EMYLSGTLSMGKN
+429 EKIYLSGTLSVGKN

-457 VLEVI
+457 VLEI
-462 HDGVERR
+462 LCDGISRR
-469 GKVEFDDLAS
+469 GRVEFDDPS
-479 VEFDDINVRYI
+479 TVKFDDIAVKYI
-490 FLTIYNNVLSENIA
+490 YITLYGNISGESIA
-504 DYIENNIF
+504 DYIENEIF
-512 PIEQLDKVRV
+512 PNEQLADIMGRY
-522 GQIINVC
+522 ITSMC
-529 FREIDQMDRASY
+529 FRGIDGPEHMNAVCGYFEDHPRQQGMISLIDMAIGAGEKLKLDPQTY
-541 VCDYFDGHPSRE
+541 VGVEVFG
-553 GIVDLLNLTIGEG
+553 
-566 DTVKFDSKGY
+566 
-576 VNVEIFENVN
+576 NVEI
-586 IEAGGSLE
+586 ADGGE
-594 MGANTTLCLVQD
+594 MELGLNTTLSVGNN
-606 STLTVKNG
+606 STLTVKKGARLAVNNMGLYSQDGSSIIVENG
-614 GKLWI
+614 ADF
-619 NGMGVYPSENTSIV
+619 E
-633 VEEGAEFFMNDS
+633 MNNN
-645 YQSDTVNIIYK
+645 YQNSPANIIYK

>member
-77 LEDIVHEGTYT
+77 LEDIVHEGKYT
-88 IAQAEEW
+88 IAKAEEW

-139 RLFKDGKPCDTEQI
+139 RVFKDGKPCDTEQI

-185 MARFGEEAKAYNAVA
+185 MARFGEAAKAYNAVA

-214 AKAMKTALRMA
+214 ANAMKTALRMA
-225 KYKKHIQI
+225 KYKKPIQI
-233 GAWTLGIAA
+233 GAWALGIAA
-242 AAGCAALA
+242 AAGCVALA

-258 ANANAN
+258 ANANA
-264 TDVPASAEPTPVQEA
+264 DVPASAEPIPTLEA
-279 NAEASPEATINVE
+279 NAEASPEATIDVAD
-292 NLTTVPYP
+292 LTVVPYP

-340 ICKLAAENPHNG
+340 ICRLAAENPHSG

-359 DVAMDEDVYI
+359 DIAMDEDVYI
-369 WPNMQLTMSRGA
+369 WPNMQVIMSRGA
-381 NLTMQSGAS
+381 NLTMQSGTS

-395 YLSVRM
+395 WLNVRI

-423 GRSHNS
+423 GRMYNS
-429 EMYLSGTLSMGKN
+429 KLYLSGTLSIGKN
-442 TEIRFERGEEFGNGP
+442 TKLRFERGEEFGNGP
-457 VLEVI
+457 VLEII
-462 HDGVERR
+462 HDGVKRR
-469 GKVEFDDLAS
+469 GKVEFDDLEA

-522 GQIINVC
+522 GQIINVY
-529 FREIDQMDRASY
+529 FRDIDQMDRARY
-541 VCDYFDGHPSRE
+541 VCDYFDSHPSRE

-566 DTVKFDSKGY
+566 DTVKF
-576 VNVEIFENVN
+576 
-586 IEAGGSLE
+586 GSLE

-619 NGMGVYPSENTSIV
+619 NGMGVYPSDNTSIV

>member
-77 LEDIVHEGTYT
+77 LEDIVHEGKYT

-185 MARFGEEAKAYNAVA
+185 MARFGEAAKAYNAVA

-233 GAWTLGIAA
+233 GAWALGIAA
-242 AAGCAALA
+242 AAGCVALA

-258 ANANAN
+258 ASANA
-264 TDVPASAEPTPVQEA
+264 DVPASAEPTPVQEA
-279 NAEASPEATINVE
+279 NAEASPEATIDVTD
-292 NLTTVPYP
+292 LTAVPYP
-300 TVTPKVVAKAVSDEE
+300 TVTPKVVAKAVSDG
-315 LLAHFDPDVTT
+315 LLNMHFDPDAQKADVITT
-326 AENVTASNKEKFIE
+326 RSEAEFYKAYSRASNDPHTVYTIELTEDMTLERDLIVWPNIE
-340 ICKLAAENPHNG
+340 IKISLSTTLTVPNG
-352 YVIDFTA
+352 I
-359 DVAMDEDVYI
+359 
-369 WPNMQLTMSRGA
+369 
-381 NLTMQSGAS
+381 S

-395 YLSVRM
+395 QINI
-401 GTTLRIDDG
+401 GTGSTVRIDDG
-410 ATLNLGRPAVSGD
+410 ATLNLGRSTISDD
-423 GRSHNS
+423 GKTRFEKIHLN
-429 EMYLSGTLSMGKN
+429 GTLSIGKN
-442 TEIRFERGEEFGNGP
+442 AEIRFERGEEHGNGP
-457 VLEVI
+457 VLEII

-469 GKVEFDDLAS
+469 GKVEFDDPS
-479 VEFDDINVRYI
+479 TVKFDDIAVKYI
-490 FLTIYNNVLSENIA
+490 YITLYGNISDESIA
-504 DYIENNIF
+504 DYIENEIF
-512 PIEQLDKVRV
+512 PNEQLADIMGRYITSMCFMGIDGPEHMNAVCGYFEDHPRQQGMISLIDMAIGAGEKLKLDPQTYV
-522 GQIINVC
+522 GVEV
-529 FREIDQMDRASY
+529 F
-541 VCDYFDGHPSRE
+541 G
-553 GIVDLLNLTIGEG
+553 
-566 DTVKFDSKGY
+566 
-576 VNVEIFENVN
+576 NVEI
-586 IEAGGSLE
+586 ADGGE
-594 MGANTTLCLVQD
+594 MELGLNTTLSVGNN
-606 STLTVKNG
+606 STLTVKKGARLAVNNMGLYSQDGSSIIVENG
-614 GKLWI
+614 ADF
-619 NGMGVYPSENTSIV
+619 E
-633 VEEGAEFFMNDS
+633 MNNN
-645 YQSDTVNIIYK
+645 YQNSPANIIYK